1 MQKNGTRTS
10 LILKDPKKG
19 GKMKTFTL
27 TITGTQKYWSHPELI
42 RFAEK
47 QTGWDEHKAKQF
59 LFEKQALVFNQQT
72 KEQAKAVL
80 DELEKAGF
88 RVELIEVQ
96 GVLRAAIQ
104 FPEEKTLTEIKE
116 QLREIR
122 AEPLLA
128 IQEQLRMISEKVE
141 RLEAR
146 QGGKISKGKLEQ
158 NTVYQRLM
166 APEPEKVEPKITK
179 EDVVPV
185 VKPKT
190 AIPVSI
196 GPSFLEMKKGTTESD
211 IGKYWLSRIGI
222 FTLLLGVVFLVTY
235 TSQFLGAWGKLA
247 IGGLLGCALAGTG
260 NFLSRKESYHKWAMS
275 AIGGGWAVLY
285 FTVFAAYHV
294 PMVRVIQNPFLGFFF
309 MLVVAA
315 GFIVQSLQYR
325 SRALAFMAYFLAYCA
340 TVSTDVSFYTL
351 VASYLLAVSAVYVTR
366 KLGWN
371 WLALF
376 CLLAVYGIHWVW
388 VEPSIYRAQAY
399 FAGENRVWEI
409 LVAPWVGG
417 SIQAYPAIDPIRSC
431 LHLSF
436 LALYWTLFTVMGV
449 FQGKDEKDEPVMT
462 SVALLNGLVF
472 VVCVMHHL
480 HVYYPAT
487 KWMFALLMGA
497 VYLGFS
503 LMEEKRKQQ
512 VLSDIYLVFS
522 TALFCLIVPMYF
534 KGSSITYGWAA
545 ASASLIWLGL
555 HHQRTLLRVM
565 GWILVAVVVMRGLLF
580 DCMERAVV
588 GTWILPI
595 NPFFFVCAFV
605 GAAFFLIG
613 YFYDR
618 TDAVKEDEKS
628 VGRNTGY
635 ILSSCYFLMGGPEA
649 IGSSVLVLMAA
660 ILMVA
665 GVLKSRFALRCTA
678 IIFTIVAT
686 LRFVFDDGMTGFS
699 EFFSNPTVFLRYS
712 GVLAS
717 IAGLFVLGEWTRRQY
732 KTANIDE
739 SYFRYFSIT
748 AAALFLILTSDPV
761 TKSILS
767 LIWGIAAFGFIIYG
781 FNQKERVYRWMGLSV
796 FLLVM
801 IRLFVYDFAQLQVL
815 YRIISFIGLGL
826 VFVVAS
832 FLYNYYS
839 KIFLSE
845 EEKTQ

>member
-1 MQKNGTRTS
+1 
-10 LILKDPKKG
+10 
-19 GKMKTFTL
+19 MKTFTL
-27 TITGTQKYWSHPELI
+27 TITGTQKYWFHPELI

-47 QTGWDEHKAKQF
+47 QTGWDENKVRQF
-59 LFEKQALVFNQQT
+59 LSEKQALVFNQQT
-72 KEQAKAVL
+72 KEQARAIL

-88 RVELIEVQ
+88 QVELIEIQ

-104 FPEEKTLTEIKE
+104 LPDEKTLAEIKE

-128 IQEQLRMISEKVE
+128 IQEQLRAISEQVE
-141 RLEAR
+141 LLSARQSGKAFKGRLE
-146 QGGKISKGKLEQ
+146 E
-158 NTVYQRLM
+158 NPVYQKLM
-166 APEPEKVEPKITK
+166 APDPEKVEPEIKKTDTGVFAKLKI
-179 EDVVPV
+179 VAPV
-185 VKPKT
+185 FAT
-190 AIPVSI
+190 
-196 GPSFLEMKKGTTESD
+196 PSFSETKKGTTESD

-247 IGGLLGCALAGTG
+247 IGALLGCALAGTG

-294 PMVRVIQNPFLGFFF
+294 PMVRVIQSPFLGFFF

-315 GFIVQSLQYR
+315 GFIIQSLQYR
-325 SRALAFMAYFLAYCA
+325 SRALAFMAYFLAYFA

-351 VASYLLAVSAVYVTR
+351 VASYLLAVSAIYVTR

-376 CLLAVYGIHWVW
+376 CLLALYGIHWVW
-388 VEPSIYRAQAY
+388 VEPSIYKAQAY

-417 SIQAYPAIDPIRSC
+417 SFQAYPAIDQMRSC

-449 FQGKDEKDEPVMT
+449 FQGKEEKDEPVMT
-462 SVALLNGLVF
+462 SIALLNGLVF

-487 KWMFALLMGA
+487 KWMFALVMGT
-497 VYLGFS
+497 VYLGLS
-503 LMEEKRKQQ
+503 MMEEKRKQQ

-534 KGSSITYGWAA
+534 KGSSISYAWAA

-555 HHQRTLLRVM
+555 HHKRTLLRVI
-565 GWILVAVVVMRGLLF
+565 GWILATVVVMRGLLF
-580 DCMERAVV
+580 DSMDRTVI

-605 GAAFFLIG
+605 SAAFFLIG
-613 YFYDR
+613 YFYDK
-618 TDAVKEDEKS
+618 TDAVKEDEKTA
-628 VGRNTGY
+628 GYNAGY
-635 ILSSCYFLMGGPEA
+635 ILAACYSGAAFLMGGPAA
-649 IGSSVLVLMAA
+649 IGSSVLVLIAA

-665 GVLKSRFALRCTA
+665 GILKNRFALRCTG

-686 LRFVFDDGMTGFS
+686 LRFVFEDGTIGLS
-699 EFFSNPTVFLRYS
+699 KFFSDSVVCLRYS
-712 GVLAS
+712 GALAS
-717 IAGLFVLGEWTRRQY
+717 IAGLFVLGEWIRRRY
-732 KTANIDE
+732 KSSNIDE

-748 AAALFLILTSDPV
+748 AAALFLILTWDPV
-761 TKSILS
+761 TRSILS
-767 LIWGIAAFGFIIYG
+767 LVWGTAAFGYIIYG

-796 FLLVM
+796 FLLVI
-801 IRLFVYDFAQLQVL
+801 IRLFAYDFAQLQVL